1 MLGGFLHTIY
11 IPNKDSN
18 SLLNTR
24 GLKMAEFTNDL
35 LKEAIA
41 DAEQVRET
49 AIANAKLQLE
59 ESIAPTIKAELTK
72 ALSQTEEVEE
82 ALQEVEEVDEAH
94 DPKGAEA
101 NDFAEVGEA
110 VESADVADENS
121 EVEIVSEDE
130 SSTDDVVEEE
140 SSVNEEAEE
149 TEEQVDEV
157 DITVRGATTTISGPD
172 INAAPELKEEE
183 EEEEEEEVVDDE
195 EDDEDME
202 DLDLEAI
209 IRELQA
215 EVDALSE
222 DDEEDE
228 EDEVPAVEDEED
240 EEEVDEGEEEEVED
254 EEEEEEEVEEGDE
267 DLDLNAILRE
277 IEAELSEE
285 DETELAQ
292 ENTRL
297 QDELAEYRKAVEL
310 LRGKLNEVNLL
321 NAKLLFTNKLF
332 RGKELSQ
339 DQKIHVVETFDLAT
353 TIREVKLLYATLAE
367 ATVNVPNK
375 KKQTTSSTEV
385 VAEGIASKVVGGTAP
400 TTEVLEEDQFAGF
413 RQRMK
418 ELAGINVL

>member
-1 MLGGFLHTIY
+1 
-11 IPNKDSN
+11 
-18 SLLNTR
+18 
-24 GLKMAEFTNDL
+24 MAEFTNDL

-72 ALSQTEEVEE
+72 ALSQSEEEVQETVQE
-82 ALQEVEEVDEAH
+82 AEEVDEAH

-101 NDFAEVGEA
+101 NDFAEVGEG
-110 VESADVADENS
+110 VESVDEDS
-121 EVEIVSEDE
+121 EVEIVNEDE
-130 SSTDDVVEEE
+130 VS
-140 SSVNEEAEE
+140 EE
-149 TEEQVDEV
+149 TEEISEEIEEADEAESVDEI
-157 DITVRGATTTISGPD
+157 DITVRGATTTVSGPE
-172 INAAPELKEEE
+172 ISAPVTEEDEEDEEE
-183 EEEEEEEVVDDE
+183 EDVEDLDDE
-195 EDDEDME
+195 EAEEDEDLE

-209 IRELQA
+209 IRELQR

-222 DDEEDE
+222 DDDDWDDE
-228 EDEVPAVEDEED
+228 EEEEEVPSPEEDEED
-240 EEEVDEGEEEEVED
+240 EEEVEEGDEEEEVED
-254 EEEEEEEVEEGDE
+254 EEDEDEEEVEE
-267 DLDLNAILRE
+267 DLDLDAILRE
-277 IEAELSEE
+277 IEAEMSDE
-285 DETELAQ
+285 DDAELAQ

-297 QDELAEYRKAVEL
+297 QGELDEYRKAVEL

-332 RGKELSQ
+332 KGKELSQ

-367 ATVNVPNK
+367 ATINVPTK
-375 KKQTTSSTEV
+375 QKKQTTSSTEV
-385 VAEGIASKVVGGTAP
+385 VAEGIASKVVGSTAP

-418 ELAGINVL
+418 QLAGINIL

>member
-1 MLGGFLHTIY
+1 
-11 IPNKDSN
+11 
-18 SLLNTR
+18 
-24 GLKMAEFTNDL
+24 MAEFTNDL
-35 LKEAIA
+35 LREAIA

-82 ALQEVEEVDEAH
+82 AIQETEGVDEAH

-110 VESADVADENS
+110 VESADVADEDS

-130 SSTDDVVEEE
+130 SATDDVVEEE

-183 EEEEEEEVVDDE
+183 EDEEEEEVEDVVDDE

-240 EEEVDEGEEEEVED
+240 EEEVDEGDEDEEEVEVED
-254 EEEEEEEVEEGDE
+254 EEDEDEDEVEE
-267 DLDLNAILRE
+267 DLDLDAILRE

-297 QDELAEYRKAVEL
+297 QDELSEYRKAVEL

-321 NAKLLFTNKLF
+321 NAKLLYTNKLF

-353 TIREVKLLYATLAE
+353 TIREVKLLYATLGE
-367 ATVNVPNK
+367 ATVNVPK

-413 RQRMK
+413 RKRMK

>member
-1 MLGGFLHTIY
+1 
-11 IPNKDSN
+11 
-18 SLLNTR
+18 
-24 GLKMAEFTNDL
+24 MAEFTNDL
-35 LKEAIA
+35 LREAIA

-82 ALQEVEEVDEAH
+82 AIQETEGVDEAH

-101 NDFAEVGEA
+101 NDFAEVGEG
-110 VESADVADENS
+110 VESADVADEDS

-130 SSTDDVVEEE
+130 STTDDVVEGE
-140 SSVNEEAEE
+140 SSEDSG
-149 TEEQVDEV
+149 EQVDEV

-183 EEEEEEEVVDDE
+183 EEEDEEEVEDVVDDE

-400 TTEVLEEDQFAGF
+400 TTEVLQEDQFAGF
-413 RQRMK
+413 RKRMK

>member
-1 MLGGFLHTIY
+1 
-11 IPNKDSN
+11 
-18 SLLNTR
+18 
-24 GLKMAEFTNDL
+24 MADFTNDL
-35 LKEAIA
+35 LREAIA

-82 ALQEVEEVDEAH
+82 AIQETEGVDEAH

-110 VESADVADENS
+110 VESADVADEDS

-130 SSTDDVVEEE
+130 STTDDVVEGE
-140 SSVNEEAEE
+140 SSEDSG
-149 TEEQVDEV
+149 EQVDEV

-183 EEEEEEEVVDDE
+183 EDEEEEEEVVDDEEVGDDE

-375 KKQTTSSTEV
+375 KKQTTSSMEV

-413 RQRMK
+413 RKRMK

>member
-1 MLGGFLHTIY
+1 
-11 IPNKDSN
+11 
-18 SLLNTR
+18 
-24 GLKMAEFTNDL
+24 MAEFTNDL

-72 ALSQTEEVEE
+72 ALSQSEEEVQETVQE
-82 ALQEVEEVDEAH
+82 AEEVDEAH

-101 NDFAEVGEA
+101 NDFAEVGEG
-110 VESADVADENS
+110 VESVDEDS
-121 EVEIVSEDE
+121 EVEIVNEDE
-130 SSTDDVVEEE
+130 VS
-140 SSVNEEAEE
+140 EE
-149 TEEQVDEV
+149 TEEISEEIEEDDEAESVDEI
-157 DITVRGATTTISGPD
+157 DITVRGATTTVSGPE
-172 INAAPELKEEE
+172 ISAPVTEEDEEDEEE
-183 EEEEEEEVVDDE
+183 EDVEDLDDE
-195 EDDEDME
+195 EAEEDEDLE

-209 IRELQA
+209 IRELQR

-222 DDEEDE
+222 DDDDWDDE
-228 EDEVPAVEDEED
+228 EEEEEVPSPEEDEED
-240 EEEVDEGEEEEVED
+240 EEEVEEGDEEEEVED
-254 EEEEEEEVEEGDE
+254 EEDEDEEEVEE
-267 DLDLNAILRE
+267 DLDLDAILRE
-277 IEAELSEE
+277 IEAEMSDE
-285 DETELAQ
+285 DDAELAQ

-297 QDELAEYRKAVEL
+297 QGELDEYRKAVEL

-332 RGKELSQ
+332 KGKELSQ

-367 ATVNVPNK
+367 ATINVPTK
-375 KKQTTSSTEV
+375 QKKQTTSSTEV
-385 VAEGIASKVVGGTAP
+385 VAEGIASKVVGSTAP

-418 ELAGINVL
+418 QLAGINIL

>member
-1 MLGGFLHTIY
+1 
-11 IPNKDSN
+11 
-18 SLLNTR
+18 
-24 GLKMAEFTNDL
+24 MAEFTNDL

-72 ALSQTEEVEE
+72 ALSQSEEEVQETVQE
-82 ALQEVEEVDEAH
+82 AEEVDEAH

-101 NDFAEVGEA
+101 NDFAEVGEG
-110 VESADVADENS
+110 VESVDEDS
-121 EVEIVSEDE
+121 EVEIVNEDE
-130 SSTDDVVEEE
+130 VS
-140 SSVNEEAEE
+140 EE
-149 TEEQVDEV
+149 TEEISEEIEEDDEVESVDEI
-157 DITVRGATTTISGPD
+157 DITVRGATTTVSGPE
-172 INAAPELKEEE
+172 ISAPVTEEDEEDEEE
-183 EEEEEEEVVDDE
+183 EDVEDLDDE
-195 EDDEDME
+195 EAEEDEDLE

-209 IRELQA
+209 IRELQR

-222 DDEEDE
+222 DDDDWDDE
-228 EDEVPAVEDEED
+228 EEEEEVPSPEEDEED
-240 EEEVDEGEEEEVED
+240 EEEVEEGDEEEEVED
-254 EEEEEEEVEEGDE
+254 EEDEDEEEVEE
-267 DLDLNAILRE
+267 DLDLDAILRE
-277 IEAELSEE
+277 IEAEMSDE
-285 DETELAQ
+285 DDAELAQ

-297 QDELAEYRKAVEL
+297 QGELDEYRKAVEL

-332 RGKELSQ
+332 KGKELSQ

-367 ATVNVPNK
+367 ATINVPTK
-375 KKQTTSSTEV
+375 QKKQTTSSTEV
-385 VAEGIASKVVGGTAP
+385 VAEGIASKVVGSTAP

-418 ELAGINVL
+418 QLAGINIL

>member
-1 MLGGFLHTIY
+1 
-11 IPNKDSN
+11 
-18 SLLNTR
+18 
-24 GLKMAEFTNDL
+24 MAEFTNDL
-35 LKEAIA
+35 LREAIA

-82 ALQEVEEVDEAH
+82 AIQETEGVDEAH

-110 VESADVADENS
+110 VESADVADEDS

-130 SSTDDVVEEE
+130 STTDDVVEGE
-140 SSVNEEAEE
+140 SSEDSG
-149 TEEQVDEV
+149 EQVDEV

-183 EEEEEEEVVDDE
+183 EDEEEEEEVVDDE

-267 DLDLNAILRE
+267 DLDLNASLRE

-375 KKQTTSSTEV
+375 KKQTTSSMEV

-413 RQRMK
+413 RKRMK